1 MDVGKKYEKL
11 KDGEQTTDLR
21 EYQCIIGSLMYAA
34 IATRPDIAFSVGMLS
49 QYMSNPGEEH
59 FIGIKRVLRYLRG
72 TTDFGLEFKAQDNM
86 KINLH
91 GYADADWAGD
101 VSTRK
106 STTGYLF
113 QIGNGTVSWKTRRQ
127 SIVALS
133 STEAEYV
140 SLSCAAQETIW
151 MRNLL
156 ESIGFQ
162 QLDPTMISED
172 NQGAIALAGNPG
184 NHPRTKHIS
193 IKYHFIREA
202 VEKNKIMFQYCPTTE
217 MLADI
222 LTKALTKERFQE
234 LRDLIGVRSS
244 N

>member
-1 MDVGKKYEKL
+1 MEVGKKYEKL
-11 KDGEQTTDLR
+11 NDGEKTVDLG
-21 EYQCIIGSLMYAA
+21 EYQSMIGSLTYAA
-34 IATRPDIAFSVGMLS
+34 IATRPDISYSVSMLS

-59 FIGIKRVLRYLRG
+59 FRGIKRVLRYIRG
-72 TTDFGLEFKAQDNM
+72 TTDLGLELQAQDKM
-86 KINLH
+86 KISLH

-101 VSTRK
+101 VSKRK

-113 QIGNGTVSWKTRRQ
+113 RIGNGTGSWKARRQ

-140 SLSCAAQETIW
+140 SLSSAAQETIW

-162 QLDPTMISED
+162 QLDPTTICED
-172 NQGAIALAGNPG
+172 NQGAIAVAKNPG
-184 NHPRTKHIS
+184 NHPKTKHIS

-202 VEKNKIMFQYCPTTE
+202 VEKNEIMLQYCPTNE

-222 LTKALTKERFQE
+222 LTKALPKERFKE
-234 LRDLIGVRSS
+234 LRDLIRVKDSH
-244 N
+244 

>member
-1 MDVGKKYEKL
+1 MEVGKKYEKL

-21 EYQCIIGSLMYAA
+21 EYQCILGSLMYAA

-49 QYMSNPGEEH
+49 QYMTNPGEEH
-59 FIGIKRVLRYLRG
+59 FMSVS
-72 TTDFGLEFKAQDNM
+72 DFGLEFKAQDNM

-127 SIVALS
+127 SIAALS

-140 SLSCAAQETIW
+140 SLSCEAQEPIW

-162 QLDPTMISED
+162 QLDPTMISAD

-184 NHPRTKHIS
+184 NHPKTKHIG
-193 IKYHFIREA
+193 IKYHFMREA
-202 VEKNKIMFQYCPTTE
+202 VEKNKIMFQYCPTKE